1 MRISDWS
8 SDVCSSDL
16 NSCYGKTLFQI
27 RHNQM
32 TSEWDGIEEFLAV
45 YDRGRF
51 APAAKSLRKSPSHV
65 RRAISRLEARL
76 GERLFQL
83 TTRIVTPTEL
93 AHAFAD
99 RCLHSVADR
108 LEALALCGG
117 QGPPRG

>member
-51 APAAKSLRKSPSHV
+51 AHAAKSLRKSLSHV
-65 RRAISRLEARL
+65 SRANSRLEARL
-76 GERLFQL
+76 GERLFPRN
-83 TTRIVTPTEL
+83 TRIVTPPEF
-93 AHAFAD
+93 AHSCAD
-99 RCLHSVADR
+99 RKRAV
-108 LEALALCGG
+108 
-117 QGPPRG
+117 